1 MRYFIFF
8 YKCQSQSGSMY
19 GQYGNWSKT
28 LPSNTF
34 VAKEVAK
41 SSGFKAG
48 QVNILSF
55 NEVTADDYNSF
66 FDK

>member
-1 MRYFIFF
+1 
-8 YKCQSQSGSMY
+8 MY

-41 SSGFKAG
+41 SSEFKAG